1 MVTEDD
7 SALVARC
14 LEGESS
20 AFEPIVE
27 RYQRPLFNLALRM
40 TGRHDEAL
48 DATQN
53 AFVSAYTHLGTFD
66 PKQRF
71 FSWIYRILKNEC
83 LNVLRKRREM
93 GPLPVDIP
101 SPDGPADGLERH
113 ERQAAIKAALLELT
127 VEYREVILLRHFTEL
142 SYEEI
147 ASTLDI
153 PVKTVK
159 SRLYSARQRLA
170 ALLAEGTRP

>member
-7 SALVARC
+7 NALVAQC
-14 LEGESS
+14 LAGDPS

-40 TGRHDEAL
+40 IGRHDEAL

-53 AFVSAYTHLGTFD
+53 AFVSAYTHLDTFD
-66 PKQRF
+66 PEQRF

-83 LNVLRKRREM
+83 LNALRKRREM
-93 GPLPVDIP
+93 GPLPVDLP
-101 SPDGPADGLERH
+101 SPGGPTDALERH

-127 VEYREVILLRHFTEL
+127 IEYREVILLRHFTEL

-147 ASTLDI
+147 ASTLGI

-170 ALLAEGTRP
+170 ALLGTWNAA

>member
-7 SALVARC
+7 NALVARC

-93 GPLPVDIP
+93 GPLPVETP
-101 SPDGPADGLERH
+101 SPGGAADGLDRH

-147 ASTLDI
+147 ASTLGI
-153 PVKTVK
+153 PMKTVK

-170 ALLAEGTRP
+170 ALLADGMRP